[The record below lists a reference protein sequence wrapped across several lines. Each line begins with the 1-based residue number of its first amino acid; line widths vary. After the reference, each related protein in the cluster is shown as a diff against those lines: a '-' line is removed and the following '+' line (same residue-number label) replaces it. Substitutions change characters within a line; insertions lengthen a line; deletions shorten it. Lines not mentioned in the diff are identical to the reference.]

1 MAPTHQLR
9 AIKHMTNRRPK
20 PSGVFLSAVD
30 VSGRRVQPGAPA
42 SELRER
48 GGGVLGR
55 HFRPFTHKKLEDEW
69 VATGGRGLRVSFSL
83 IVRTQRMETQKFQ

>member
-42 SELRER
+42 PELREKDV
-48 GGGVLGR
+48 GA
-55 HFRPFTHKKLEDEW
+55 THQ
-69 VATGGRGLRVSFSL
+69 ASRSL
-83 IVRTQRMETQKFQ
+83 IKSGRRVGGDGKEGFRCVVQFDCQDAENGNSKIQKK